1 MEIILYIAALITA
14 IAFAVLVGY
23 LAITLKATQRTLDN
37 VASTVE
43 SLEKQMEGITTETTA
58 LLNKTNKLAEDMH
71 DKSTKLNG
79 LFDGIKGI
87 GETVNDFNMSLRQIS
102 THITTAA
109 SEDKDKAAQ
118 AVKWGAALIDLW
130 KKRKN

>member
-23 LAITLKATQRTLDN
+23 LAMTLKATQRTLDN
-37 VASTVE
+37 VANTIE

-58 LLNKTNKLAEDMH
+58 LLHKTNKLAEDMH
-71 DKSTKLNG
+71 YKSTKLNG
-79 LFDGIKGI
+79 VFDGIKGI
-87 GETVNDFNMSLRQIS
+87 GETINDFNGSLRQIS
-102 THITTAA
+102 THITKAA
-109 SEDKDKAAQ
+109 AEDQDKAAQ

-130 KKRKN
+130 KKKKH

>member
-87 GETVNDFNMSLRQIS
+87 VETINDFNMSLRQIS